1 MHFAAL
7 TFELGSPALK
17 DSDPQW
23 AKAHAGSYAQPVR
36 VLPAGRFRSA
46 DGSGRPATPTEGWLL
61 DAPGAQALMARAGRR
76 SDKKLIDYEHQ
87 SMRASEVAPAPAA
100 GWFAALEWRDPT
112 DAEPGGLY
120 VTPEWTPRAAAMIAD
135 REYRYLSPLFS
146 YDPASGQVL
155 DLVSV
160 GLVNQ
165 AGLDGLA
172 DLAALAAIKFNP
184 MEDTPMIPKP
194 LLAALAVADTAT
206 EADALAALAAINTE
220 REQLKTELAALKS
233 AAPDPAKFVP
243 VEAVS
248 QLQTQLAALSADLL
262 ARDVN
267 AVVDAA
273 LADGR
278 LTSELKDW
286 ALALGKTDLAALKD
300 FCAKAKPVAALTGM
314 QSGNRAP
321 AAPAGETLTRAQ
333 FAALSAEDQMKKSV
347 AGVSIVD

>member
-1 MHFAAL
+1 MNYAAL
-7 TFELGSPALK
+7 SFELA
-17 DSDPQW
+17 D
-23 AKAHAGSYAQPVR
+23 ATRPVR
-36 VLPAGRFRSA
+36 VIPAGRFRSA
-46 DGSGRPATPTEGWLL
+46 DGSGRPATPAEGWLL
-61 DAPGAQALMARAGRR
+61 EAGDAAALIARAKQR

-100 GWFAALEWRDPT
+100 GWVAALEWRDPA
-112 DAEPGGLY
+112 DGEPGGLY
-120 VTPEWTPRAAAMIAD
+120 AVPEWTPRAAAMIAD

-146 YDPASGQVL
+146 YDPATGRVL

-172 DLAALAAIKFNP
+172 DLAALAARKHFFPEENP
-184 MEDTPMIPKP
+184 PMIPKP
-194 LLAALAVADTAT
+194 LLAALGAADTAT
-206 EADALAALAAINTE
+206 EADALAAVAALNTE
-220 REQLKTELAALKS
+220 RDTLKAELAALKS
-233 AAPDPAKFVP
+233 AAPDPAKYVP

-248 QLQTQLAALSADLL
+248 KLQEQLAALSADLV
-262 ARDVN
+262 ARDVDGI
-267 AVVDAA
+267 VSAA

-278 LTSELKDW
+278 LNPELKDW
-286 ALALGKTDLAALKD
+286 ALALGKTNLAALKD
-300 FCAKAKPVAALTGM
+300 FCAKAAPVAALAGM

-347 AGVSIVD
+347 AGINLVD